1 MLWQARAA
9 LSHCIR
15 ISPTHGDFG
24 GFFCA
29 LFEKVAPG
37 PATLPPRLLDSTE
50 GSKATGMKRVKE
62 VKDGKGAK
70 GTNPIPS
77 LLAAPNGVQLQ
88 WLVEWFG
95 LLSDEEEAW
104 DILLGCWDALLQ
116 MLQQHASIF
125 CPSWLQASK
134 LGVQRFPL
142 ELVRNDPNLKESRL
156 QMLL

>member
-1 MLWQARAA
+1 
-9 LSHCIR
+9 
-15 ISPTHGDFG
+15 
-24 GFFCA
+24 
-29 LFEKVAPG
+29 
-37 PATLPPRLLDSTE
+37 
-50 GSKATGMKRVKE
+50 MKRVKE
-62 VKDGKGAK
+62 VKDGKGTK

-77 LLAAPNGVQLQ
+77 LLAAPNGAQLQ

-104 DILLGCWDALLQ
+104 GHSKDVGMPCFKCCSNMLRSSAPPGCR
-116 MLQQHASIF
+116 
-125 CPSWLQASK
+125 QASK